1 MISIRGRETLI
12 QPLILDTNCILA
24 GFQFDNSKIYYTVP
38 EAFEE
43 IKRGDMRAS
52 LEGLQ
57 ERGVMI
63 IKAPGSEAMEAVCT
77 ASLGTGDWNRLS
89 TADRSLVALAKEL
102 CGILITDDYSM
113 QNVSRVLGIEYR
125 PFGKAAIRET
135 LKWGYKCK
143 GCARTYETKQK
154 DCPVCGSEVVQK
166 RIGGGKKGTAGRGG
180 KGTDALRGKGTAD
193 R

>member
-1 MISIRGRETLI
+1 MA
-12 QPLILDTNCILA
+12 QPLVLDTNCILA
-24 GFQFDNSKIYYTVP
+24 GFQFDNTKEYYTVP

-43 IKRGDMRAS
+43 IKRGDMRAA

-57 ERGVMI
+57 ERGVLVV
-63 IKAPGSEAMEAVCT
+63 KAPGSEALEAVCT
-77 ASLGTGDWNRLS
+77 ASVGTGDWNRLS
-89 TADRSLVALAKEL
+89 KADRSLVALTKEL
-102 CGILITDDYSM
+102 CGILVTDDYSM

-135 LKWGYKCK
+135 MTWGYKCK

-154 DCPVCGSEVVQK
+154 DCPVCGSAVVQK
-166 RIGGGKKGTAGRGG
+166 RIGGGKEKAER
-180 KGTDALRGKGTAD
+180 RGKTSKPYT